1 VSRTRASTVIVLIAI
16 GMMASAFLETALAST
31 GRPILVPPI
40 TLPIALATIGL
51 IILLLA
57 LPIHRRIKG
66 TRKAP
71 IDPFYATRVVML
83 AKASSI
89 SGAFLLGAGGGVI
102 FYLST
107 RSAAPATGSLAMAI
121 STAAGAAILL
131 SAGLIAEHMCTI
143 PPASGEDE
151 AHSGNEPA
159 PVS

>member
-1 VSRTRASTVIVLIAI
+1 
-16 GMMASAFLETALAST
+16 
-31 GRPILVPPI
+31 
-40 TLPIALATIGL
+40 LPIR
-51 IILLLA
+51 
-57 LPIHRRIKG
+57 RRIKG
-66 TRKAP
+66 TRKVP

-107 RSAAPATGSLAMAI
+107 RSAAPAAGSLAMAI